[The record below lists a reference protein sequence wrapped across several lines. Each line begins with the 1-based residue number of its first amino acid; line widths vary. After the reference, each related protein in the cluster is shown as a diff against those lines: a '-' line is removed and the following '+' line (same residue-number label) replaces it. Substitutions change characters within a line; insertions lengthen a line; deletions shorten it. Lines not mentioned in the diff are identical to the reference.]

1 MYLYTYVCIYRYIYH
16 FIKTVLYVSILYI
29 EHSVVVI
36 LYKNKNNTQ
45 YHQVIFNWHHRN
57 RKYYRRQLA
66 KSEKNASNIHP
77 SIHSSIFIFNTSRKY
92 FFFILFLLFFI
103 FSIYVGR
110 KHYVVS
116 MNINIFFNIWKIPY
130 NLLTVKN
137 IHSYFF
143 LYSYIQFDTL
153 YIFIIFVYL
162 FLQKNYITTY

>member
-1 MYLYTYVCIYRYIYH
+1 MHIYRYIYH

-66 KSEKNASNIHP
+66 KSEKMRAISIHLSIHP
-77 SIHSSIFIFNTSRKY
+77 YSYSIQVVNTSFLY
-92 FFFILFLLFFI
+92 FFLLFFI

>member
-1 MYLYTYVCIYRYIYH
+1 M
-16 FIKTVLYVSILYI
+16 YI

-110 KHYVVS
+110 KHYAVS

-143 LYSYIQFDTL
+143 IFLYTIWHLIYFYNFCLFISSKKL
-153 YIFIIFVYL
+153 YNNILEIY
-162 FLQKNYITTY
+162 